1 MSNQPAPKP
10 HDPRAPHTTVD
21 GLREQFN
28 AAVSEPADSLA
39 AEVEQLSRAHALLR
53 DALQEG

>member
-10 HDPRAPHTTVD
+10 HDPRVPRTSVD
-21 GLREQFN
+21 ELREQFH
-28 AAVSEPADSLA
+28 AVVSEPADSLA